1 MIAVTGLAC
10 RFPGAPDAAAFWDM
24 LVAGREGFTRFT
36 EAELAARGVP
46 ARLRN
51 HPDYVPVGG
60 LIDGQD
66 LFDPEPFGLTDA
78 EAALL
83 DPQQRL
89 FLEVAWQALEQAGH
103 GCGLGAGSV
112 GVFAGAAHSS
122 YLASNLADR
131 WSPTG
136 GGADP
141 VGSLQTAMATHADYL
156 PLQVAYRLNLTGPAI
171 AVNTTCS
178 TSLVAV
184 HTAAQSLLNEECDT
198 AVAGGVSLIVPQGHG
213 YLHVAEGIYS
223 ADGTVRPFSADGS
236 GIVYSQG
243 VGAVVLRRLD
253 DALADGDPVLAVL
266 HGSAV
271 NNDGA
276 DKAGFTAPSLRGQ
289 ARVIAEAQAI
299 AGVDPRQIGYVEAH
313 GTATRLGDPVETA
326 ALRRIFGAEGPAWCG
341 LGSVKSNIGH
351 ANTAAGIAS
360 FIKTTL
366 AIQNGILPAS
376 LHAEPINDLLQLDG
390 SPFEVVTETK
400 QWRGPELAGVSSFG
414 IGGTNCHV
422 VLGPEPSRPAAK
434 SDSRPQILTVSAHSR
449 AAAEQTAAATAEANS
464 LDAADLAHTLQS
476 GRPAFPYRVAAAVRN
491 GDIAGALR
499 SGTAVQALSPPPR
512 VVFAFPGAGS
522 QYPAMGSRLYAAEPV
537 FRDCVD
543 ECAELLNPLLGT
555 DIRETVIGGATQEN
569 VRDAAHGLPALFA
582 VSLATARL
590 LDSWGVR
597 PDVVLG
603 HSLGEYTAAVVAGG
617 LSLSDAARLVAV
629 RCTGASRA
637 AGGGSMLAIQ
647 LPEGEVTRL
656 LADHPEVDLAA
667 VNAPDSCVVSGP
679 QPAVEALAAS
689 LGEDNRSALLRV
701 DAALHSRLVEPAMP
715 ELRAAAGGLPPRP
728 LAVPMAT
735 TVTGTYADAELSTA
749 EHWVRQLRD
758 TVRFS
763 DAMRTAVD
771 HDAPAIV
778 VQVGPGSAL
787 AGLARRNGLPTV
799 HTALTTFT
807 AEEPD
812 EAISVRDA
820 VGQLWA
826 HGLDIDFAAHHTEPR
841 RRIAAPGYAFQ
852 RRRLWID
859 PREPRQVSTEDEPD
873 TTEPLQVPRWQ
884 QLLPAD
890 RPVSL
895 SGRWILAAAADD
907 ALTTAVQRELE
918 ELGGDCVAVE
928 DVDDPTT
935 SFAGVL
941 VLSGDAGVDV
951 TAEIL
956 RHAELART
964 LAELESSPPLL
975 LQVTRGAEE
984 VDSQDRPE
992 PVQGALRVLPRVL
1005 AQELRGLRWRTMDL
1019 LPGSDNAAAITAELA
1034 NLSASERDSGW
1045 ELAVRGGSRWR
1056 RTIVPWRPSRAE
1068 LPPPSDAIAL
1078 ITGGLGDVGLTIAEH
1093 LARKGYRV
1101 VITSRS
1107 GLPARPEP
1115 GSAAEHRLE
1124 AVRRLVETGA
1134 KVEVRTL
1141 DAADV
1146 PGTTALLQELSRQGR
1161 LEAVIHAAGVVAT
1174 TDATPLRE
1182 ITDDHVA
1189 AHITAKAG
1197 GALALRA
1204 AIDEIPHQLRPR
1216 TVLLMSSVTTLVGG
1230 IGMGA
1235 YAAANGFLDALAMS
1249 SDDSTRWVSA
1259 VWDGWRVGPLGAD
1272 RTVVLDHALDAE
1284 TGMAALDRIL
1294 WGTTPPVVAIAAT
1307 GLADRVAQAAFI
1319 ERAEAPGSLTDPVE
1333 QAVAELWSELF
1344 GSSVTSPDADFFLL
1358 GGHSL
1363 LATRM
1368 LAAVR
1373 DRFGVDMRLR
1383 DLLAQPTVAALAARI
1398 TTAEPAPP
1406 EPAPTAAVVG
1416 ADGTFPLTRVQHA
1429 YWVGRDGGYEWGDV
1443 PCHFYLEY
1451 DCEELDVDRYE
1462 QAWNQVLARHP
1473 MLRTIIT
1480 PQGRAKV
1487 LDDVPAYRIRVHDLT
1502 SLPEERRAARLE
1514 RLRERISRQPGPPDR
1529 WPLVQIQAARLP
1541 GGRVRLFIGV
1551 DVLVCDAA
1559 SWWIIDRE
1567 LRHFYRSPDK
1577 PLPNVGIDFAACVA
1591 ALEQRRDSEQGEQ
1604 AAAYWRDK
1612 LDSLPGGPALPV
1624 RESDAPTRFVRRAA
1638 ALEPAAWAAL
1648 RDAAARHRV
1657 TPTAVLLA
1665 AYAETL
1671 AEWSGSDRFAIMLT
1685 LFDRPDIH
1693 PQVSDVVG
1701 DFTSLVLHA
1710 VDHSTPA
1717 SFLERARAAQD
1728 LLFADL
1734 DHRDFSG
1741 LEVLAE
1747 LSSRFGHR
1755 VSVPVVF
1762 TSALGLQD
1770 VIGAEHDPE
1779 WVGTQVAALSQTPQ
1793 TLLDHQALEQ
1803 GGRLLLQ
1810 WDALE
1815 PVLPADQLDRAF
1827 ADYVQR
1833 VEHLATD
1840 PSTWD
1845 NADVSDEDI
1854 ALPVRPSG
1862 GRHTLFLMHPSG
1874 GDVVCYAQLARL
1886 LDERVDVIALTDPEL
1901 VDGIGAANIPG
1912 MAARF
1917 LNVVRRSQEHGPYLL
1932 GGWSMGG
1939 DLAQEM
1945 ARQLRALGE
1954 RTELLV
1960 MLDSNDPSYITHIDG
1975 DPDELELA
1983 VVWRFLGAL
1992 EGFVGA
1998 DLGAGPDLNTSAV
2011 IEAIRQ
2017 LPPDRRWDEID
2028 QQLRS
2033 ARLLGRRDSAR
2044 RRVAVFARHLRALA
2058 DHEPSLLADKSTRT
2072 LLVRADRPAPRN
2084 SGVGMGVDDTPPG
2097 LVDLGWGRHLAGPL
2111 EVVGVD
2117 AHHYSL
2123 LQPPAIAQVAAAIN
2137 EALKTALDH

>member
-24 LVAGREGFTRFT
+24 LVAGREGLTRFT

-46 ARLRN
+46 SRLRN
-51 HPDYVPVGG
+51 RPDYVPVGG

-89 FLEVAWQALEQAGH
+89 FLETAWQALEQAGH

-223 ADGTVRPFSADGS
+223 ADGTVRPFSAEGS

-243 VGAVVLRRLD
+243 VGAVVLRRLE
-253 DALADGDPVLAVL
+253 DALADGDPLLAVL

-299 AGVDPRQIGYVEAH
+299 AGIDPRQVGYVEAH

-326 ALRRIFGAEGPAWCG
+326 ALRRIFGDSGPAWCG

-366 AIQNGILPAS
+366 AVQHGVLPAS
-376 LHAEPINDLLQLDG
+376 LHAEPLNDLLRLDG

-400 QWRGPELAGVSSFG
+400 QWQGPGLAGVSSFG

-422 VLGPEPSRPAAK
+422 VLGPAPSRPAAQ
-434 SDSRPQILTVSAHSR
+434 SDSRPQILTASAHSR
-449 AAAEQTAAATAEANS
+449 VAAEQTATAIAEAE
-464 LDAADLAHTLQS
+464 LADVADLAHTLQS
-476 GRPAFPYRVAAAVRN
+476 GRPALPYRVATAVRA
-491 GDIAGALR
+491 GHIAAASP
-499 SGTAVQALSPPPR
+499 SGTAVQALSTPPR
-512 VVFAFPGAGS
+512 VVFSFPGAGN
-522 QYPAMGSRLYAAEPV
+522 QYPGMGSRLYAEEPV

-543 ECAELLNPLLGT
+543 ECAELLRPLLGT
-555 DIRETVIGGATQEN
+555 DIREAVIGEAAEQR
-569 VRDAAHGLPALFA
+569 VRDAAYGLPALFA
-582 VSLATARL
+582 VSLAAARL
-590 LDSWGVR
+590 LDSWNVR

-617 LSLSDAARLVAV
+617 LSLPDAARLVAV

-647 LPEGEVTRL
+647 LPETDVARL
-656 LADHPEVDLAA
+656 LANHPDVDLAA

-679 QPAVEALAAS
+679 RRAVEALAAS
-689 LGEDNRSALLRV
+689 LGDDKRSALLRV
-701 DAALHSRLVEPAMP
+701 DAALHSRLVEPAIP
-715 ELRAAAGGLPPRP
+715 ALRAAANALQPRS
-728 LAVPMAT
+728 LSVPMVT
-735 TVTGTYADAELSTA
+735 TVTGTHVDAELSTA

-763 DAMRTAVD
+763 DALRTAVD
-771 HDAPAIV
+771 GDAPAVV

-787 AGLARRNGLPTV
+787 VGLARSNGLPALHTV
-799 HTALTTFT
+799 LTTFT

-812 EAISVRDA
+812 EAVSVRDA

-826 HGLDIDFAAHHTEPR
+826 HGRDIDFAAQHVQPR

-852 RRRLWID
+852 RRRLWIE
-859 PREPRQVSTEDEPD
+859 PPQPRQVRAEDEPD
-873 TTEPLQVPRWQ
+873 AAEPLQIPRWQ
-884 QLLPAD
+884 QLLPLD
-890 RPVSL
+890 RPTSL
-895 SGRWILAAAADD
+895 PGRWIVAAHPDD
-907 ALTTAVQRELE
+907 ALAAAVQRELTAH
-918 ELGGDCVAVE
+918 GARCVSPGE
-928 DVDDPTT
+928 PTG
-935 SFAGVL
+935 SEPVAGVL
-941 VLSGDAGVDV
+941 LFASDSEDITTG
-951 TAEIL
+951 IL
-956 RHAELART
+956 RHAELSRT
-964 LAELESSPPLL
+964 LADLEPSPPLL
-975 LQVTRGAEE
+975 LQITRGGEHSRDLPGTAH
-984 VDSQDRPE
+984 S
-992 PVQGALRVLPRVL
+992 ALRVLPRIL
-1005 AQELRGLRWRTMDL
+1005 GQELRGLRWRTIDL
-1019 LPGSDNAAAITAELA
+1019 PAGSDDAAAVVAEIADLSTAER
-1034 NLSASERDSGW
+1034 SSGW
-1045 ELAVRGGSRWR
+1045 EIAVRGDSRWQ
-1056 RTIVPWRPSRAE
+1056 RTIVPWRPKAGST
-1068 LPPPSDAIAL
+1068 PPSGGLAL
-1078 ITGGLGDVGLTIAEH
+1078 ITGGLGDVGLTIAQH
-1093 LARKGYRV
+1093 LARNGYRV
-1101 VITSRS
+1101 VITSRT
-1107 GLPARPEP
+1107 GLPAHPEP
-1115 GSAAEHRLE
+1115 GSTAEQRLQ
-1124 AVRRLVETGA
+1124 AIRRLTETGA
-1134 KVEVRTL
+1134 EVEVREL

-1146 PGTTALLQELSRQGR
+1146 AGTTALLRELSQQGR
-1161 LEAVIHAAGVVAT
+1161 LDVVIHAAGVAST

-1182 ITDDHVA
+1182 TTAELVA

-1197 GALALRA
+1197 GALALRS
-1204 AIDEIPHQLRPR
+1204 AIDELPPRLRPR

-1235 YAAANGFLDALAMS
+1235 YAAANGFLNALAMS
-1249 SDDSTRWVSA
+1249 ARDDSTRWVSA
-1259 VWDGWRVGPLGAD
+1259 VWDGWRVGPLGSD

-1294 WGTTPPVVAIAAT
+1294 HGTTPPVVAIAAT
-1307 GLADRVAQAAFI
+1307 GLADRMAQAAFLD
-1319 ERAEAPGSLTDPVE
+1319 RAEAPGSLADPAERV
-1333 QAVAELWSELF
+1333 VAELWSELF
-1344 GSSVTSPDADFFLL
+1344 GSPVTSADADFFLL

-1373 DRFGVDMRLR
+1373 ERFGVDLRLR

-1398 TTAEPAPP
+1398 TAAEPAPP
-1406 EPAPTAAVVG
+1406 ERAPAASAV
-1416 ADGTFPLTRVQHA
+1416 ASDGTFPLTRVQHA

-1451 DCEELDVDRYE
+1451 DCENLAIDRYE
-1462 QAWNQVLARHP
+1462 RAWHQVLARHP

-1502 SLPEERRAARLE
+1502 SLPEERRAERLE
-1514 RLRERISRQPGPPDR
+1514 RLRERISRQPGPTDR

-1551 DVLVCDAA
+1551 DVLICDAA

-1567 LRHFYRSPDK
+1567 LRHFYLAPGQ
-1577 PLPNVGIDFAACVA
+1577 PLPDIGIDFAACVA
-1591 ALEQRRDSEQGEQ
+1591 ALEQRRRTERGEQ

-1624 RESDAPTRFVRRAA
+1624 REPDAPTRFVRRAA
-1638 ALEPAAWAAL
+1638 ALDPDAWAAL
-1648 RDAAARHRV
+1648 QATAARRRV

-1671 AEWSGSDRFAIMLT
+1671 AAWSGSDRFAIMLT

-1710 VDHSTPA
+1710 VDHSPPA
-1717 SFLERARAAQD
+1717 SFLERARAAQGV
-1728 LLFADL
+1728 LFADL

-1747 LSSRFGHR
+1747 QSSRRGHR

-1762 TSALGLQD
+1762 TSALGLED

-1815 PVLPADQLDRAF
+1815 PVLPPDQLDRAF

-1833 VEHLATD
+1833 VKRLATD

-1845 NADVSDEDI
+1845 SSDVADEDI

-1862 GRHTLFLMHPSG
+1862 GQHTLYLMHPSG
-1874 GDVVCYAQLARL
+1874 GDVVCYAELARQ
-1886 LDERVDVIALTDPEL
+1886 LDDRVDVVALTDPEL
-1901 VDGIGAANIPG
+1901 VDGRGATDIPG

-1917 LNVVRRSQEHGPYLL
+1917 LDVVRRSQEHGPYLL

-1960 MLDSNDPSYITHIDG
+1960 LLDSNDPSYITHIDG
-1975 DPDELELA
+1975 DPDEVELA
-1983 VVWRFLGAL
+1983 IVWRFLGAL
-1992 EGFVGA
+1992 EGFVGT
-1998 DLGAGPDLNTSAV
+1998 DLDAGPDLNTSAV
-2011 IEAIRQ
+2011 IEAVRQ

-2028 QQLRS
+2028 QRLRS
-2033 ARLLGRRDSAR
+2033 ARLLGRRDRSR
-2044 RRVAVFARHLRALA
+2044 RRIAVFARHLRALA
-2058 DHEPSLLADKSTRT
+2058 DHEPGPLDDENTRT

-2097 LVDLGWGRHLAGPL
+2097 LADLGWGRHLAGPL
-2111 EVVGVD
+2111 DVVGVD

-2123 LQPPAIAQVAAAIN
+2123 LQPPAITQVAAAIN